1 VKEKSDFLESYN
13 SIEQDIERLTKEC
26 TRAAEEK
33 EQTAGAVER
42 QIYLRTS
49 LERKNNQ
56 LDTKKVTL
64 IETLKTLEAE
74 WAIKEY
80 EANAEK
86 NRILQKRK
94 DAEDKIA
101 EEKRIAKE
109 TAQIAEMESS
119 IRRRE
124 KEMMLM
130 EQERNILIN
139 LEEMEREKAREK
151 EISEILKRSEEI
163 AQANSKK
170 NYSSASP
177 PPPPPHQRLNPFSR
191 KEKYDVKKNIQV
203 ETAQKIDFFEKKK
216 TSSWVSSRKVEEY
229 VRFDDY
235 YRS

>member
-1 VKEKSDFLESYN
+1 MKEKTAFLESYN
-13 SIEQDIERLTKEC
+13 SIEQDISRLTTEC
-26 TRAAEEK
+26 SRAAEEK
-33 EQTAGAVER
+33 EQTVSAVER
-42 QIYLRTS
+42 QIFLRTS

-56 LDTKKVTL
+56 LDTKKLTL
-64 IETLKTLEAE
+64 QETLKTLEAE

-94 DAEDKIA
+94 EAEDKIT
-101 EEKRIAKE
+101 EDKRIAKE
-109 TAQIAEMESS
+109 IAQIAEMESS

-124 KEMMLM
+124 REMMLM
-130 EQERNILIN
+130 EQERNLLIN

-151 EISEILKRSEEI
+151 EILEILKRSEEI

-191 KEKYDVKKNIQV
+191 KEKYDMKKNIQV

-216 TSSWVSSRKVEEY
+216 TSSWVSSRKTEEY
-229 VRFDDY
+229 VRFDDF
-235 YRS
+235 YRT